1 MHAALAEAIVTTRH
15 LTQRVNVDVDKE
27 LGQSCTPG
35 GRHG

>member
-1 MHAALAEAIVTTRH
+1 MHAALAEGIVTTSH
-15 LTQRVNVDVDKE
+15 PTKRVNVDVDNE